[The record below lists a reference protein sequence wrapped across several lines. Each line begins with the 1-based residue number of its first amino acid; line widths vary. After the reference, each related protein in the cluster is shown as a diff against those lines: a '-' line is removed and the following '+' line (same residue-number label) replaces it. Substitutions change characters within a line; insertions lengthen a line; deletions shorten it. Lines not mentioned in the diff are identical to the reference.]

1 MIWLFSTV
9 KYGLCVQVALKTIAA
24 IEKSIAKN
32 GSAAELRDKHR
43 AYVASLLEDIHKNY
57 MVRLWLCR
65 IIKLLKYFNIILT
78 PPHYEG

>member
-1 MIWLFSTV
+1 MLFWTV

-57 MVRLWLCR
+57 MVRCSGYA
-65 IIKLLKYFNIILT
+65 LLLNC
-78 PPHYEG
+78 

>member
-1 MIWLFSTV
+1 MLFWTV

-32 GSAAELRDKHR
+32 GSAAGLRDKHR

-65 IIKLLKYFNIILT
+65 IIYLLKYFNIILT

>member
-1 MIWLFSTV
+1 M
-9 KYGLCVQVALKTIAA
+9 QVALKTIAA

-57 MVRLWLCR
+57 MVRCSGYAE
-65 IIKLLKYFNIILT
+65 LLNC
-78 PPHYEG
+78 